1 MSLYG
6 EAMVRANPVAAIRSD
21 YFVTAEGR
29 DYDYGVGLGGR
40 VEGRA
45 LWAGKSTVRGS
56 FGYVFLPVVSGFP
69 GNHQLWTLS
78 TEARGYLKGKFGA
91 GLAYTR
97 MWRFSNYTFNP
108 DVNQD
113 LSEARVF
120 LSLAMPRWVE

>member
-1 MSLYG
+1 M
-6 EAMVRANPVAAIRSD
+6 D
-21 YFVTAEGR
+21 
-29 DYDYGVGLGGR
+29 GGPR
-40 VEGRA
+40 FA
-45 LWAGKSTVRGS
+45 LR

-69 GNHQLWTLS
+69 GNHQLWTLN
-78 TEARGYLKGKFGA
+78 TEARGYLEGKFGA

-120 LSLAMPRWVE
+120 LSLAIPRWEE